1 MTVKLPAWPV
11 VNLAAG
17 ALVIAGAWPT
27 LNVSSCVA
35 VDEAPLEAVIVR
47 R

>member
-1 MTVKLPAWPV
+1 MNVNVPAWPV
-11 VNLAAG
+11 VNLASA

-35 VDEAPLEAVIVR
+35 VDEAPLAAVIVR